1 LSRSYKGSVNIAT
14 IVYLHRISDNRMTGS
29 VLKNLEMFVALCGQK
44 AMPNVIIAT
53 TMWGEVKKENGLRRE
68 SELKR
73 EFWKDMVAGGCR
85 TDRFEDTNESAWR
98 IINCLSGED
107 PSRVLLPHEIVDT
120 HLRLNETKA
129 GIALNKEL
137 EKLIKD
143 RKIAARKLREQAQN
157 QTNELVVQEL
167 NKQQAEIDQKINR
180 TADQLREM
188 KIPFTRRV
196 LLFFKGH
203 G

>member
-1 LSRSYKGSVNIAT
+1 LDDSYKGNVNLAT

-29 VLKNLEMFVALCGQK
+29 VLKNLEMFATLCGQK

-53 TMWGEVKKENGLRRE
+53 TMWGEVKRENGERRE
-68 SELKR
+68 QELKR
-73 EFWKDMVAGGCR
+73 DFWKGMVADGCR
-85 TDRFEDTNESAWR
+85 TERFKDSHDSAWH
-98 IINCLSGED
+98 IIGNLAKKD
-107 PSRVLLPHEIVDT
+107 RAPVLLSHEIVDT
-120 HLRLNETKA
+120 HLRLNETQA

-143 RKIAARKLREQAQN
+143 RKDAARRLRDQVQN
-157 QTNELVVQEL
+157 QNNELVVQEL
-167 NKQQAEIDQKINR
+167 NKRQAEIEEKINQ
-180 TADQLREM
+180 TADQLREL

-196 LLFFKGH
+196 RLFFKGR